1 MKSLKYFEGRK
12 DKLLYRRRV
21 PVGLR
26 SLYGKDFYYR
36 QLNCSVDASDAE
48 VVRAWTEAHE
58 SFEAMVRLSESQFSE
73 EVAEELLN
81 RDALHYLQFF
91 KLKAGVLAKTQVIYG
106 LDPWDAEPEAFG
118 LLEKR
123 DDEKKKFLYENP
135 STPFDD
141 FDELYPPS
149 RRQLVAQR
157 AWELAIANSIKVKPK
172 LLVSECWDIYN
183 ETRDQGPYNVA
194 TRKGRRVYASWERFL
209 GFLGRDC
216 LLEDVDSIHEAVDR
230 LVIKRMAQVSPQSVA
245 RDWNVISAVL
255 NSAVA
260 RERLNLRFQKP
271 KIRLAEKKH
280 RPVFSQ
286 TDQKQIVL
294 DIVSGKYSKEN
305 GVLMLLA
312 LQAGIINS
320 ELQRLR
326 VENVRL
332 DATAAVPHV
341 LITGEAKTK
350 DRLRTVP
357 ITVAVHWLRRAFAE
371 LDDGSGYAMGE
382 SFCLASDSTIS
393 KRVVDALSD
402 YRNRDGKS
410 YSCYSFRHAYKA
422 NAIAH
427 NAGDRYL
434 YIAGW
439 KNKETAI
446 SDTYAVD
453 AMTQIEVLGGL
464 QDVSKTINKHLLD
477 IDYLG
482 VRSDKNY

>member
-1 MKSLKYFEGRK
+1 MKKLKYFEARK

-36 QLNCSVDASDAE
+36 QLNCSVGAADAE
-48 VVRAWTEAHE
+48 VIKAWTEAHE
-58 SFEAMVRLSESQFSE
+58 SFEAMVRLSKSQFSE
-73 EVAEELLN
+73 EIAEELLT
-81 RDALHYLQFF
+81 REALHYLKFF
-91 KLKAGVLAKTQVIYG
+91 KLKAGVLAKTQVTYG
-106 LDPWDAEPEAFG
+106 LDPWDAEPQAFG
-118 LLEKR
+118 VLQER

-157 AWELAIANSIKVKPK
+157 AWELAIANAIKVRRK

-183 ETRDQGPYNVA
+183 ETRDQGPYDVS

-209 GFLGRDC
+209 GFLGKDC
-216 LLEDVDSIHEAVDR
+216 LLEDMDSIHDAVDR
-230 LVIKRMAQVSPQSVA
+230 LVTERIAQVSPQSVS

-260 RERLNLRFQKP
+260 SERLNLRFQKP

-286 TDQKQIVL
+286 TDQLQIVS
-294 DIVSGKYSKEN
+294 DVVAGKYSKED

-312 LQAGIINS
+312 LQAGMINS
-320 ELQRLR
+320 ELQRLKT
-326 VENVRL
+326 ENVRL
-332 DATAAVPHV
+332 ETDVAIPHI
-341 LITGEAKTK
+341 LITGITKSEA
-350 DRLRTVP
+350 RPRTVP
-357 ITVAVHWLRRAFAE
+357 ITVAVRWLRKAFAD
-371 LDDGSGYAMGE
+371 LDDGSGYAMGRKF
-382 SFCLASDSTIS
+382 SSASDSTIS
-393 KRVVDALSD
+393 KRIVDALKD
-402 YRNRDGKS
+402 YRVRDEKP

-464 QDVSKTINKHLLD
+464 QEVSKTINKHLLD
-477 IDYLG
+477 IDFLRVASG
-482 VRSDKNY
+482 NI